1 MHDIPTVC
9 VRACKVV
16 REYIFTLKIF
26 GQAEVT
32 LASNKLSRISS
43 DTRKTKQVT
52 TTGVACSNWVEIGV
66 FLAYFSTISFPI
78 TNPIGTYISCLFLFV
93 WLAVDYNLCHTYLRT
108 CDKRHPYFRTFNIP
122 ISTAISSF
130 FSRTP
135 NHQNNR
141 VISWAT
147 FDFIQFLFQCLKCMF
162 SCANS

>member
-1 MHDIPTVC
+1 MYDIPTVC

-93 WLAVDYNLCHTYLRT
+93 
-108 CDKRHPYFRTFNIP
+108 
-122 ISTAISSF
+122 
-130 FSRTP
+130 
-135 NHQNNR
+135 
-141 VISWAT
+141 
-147 FDFIQFLFQCLKCMF
+147 
-162 SCANS
+162 